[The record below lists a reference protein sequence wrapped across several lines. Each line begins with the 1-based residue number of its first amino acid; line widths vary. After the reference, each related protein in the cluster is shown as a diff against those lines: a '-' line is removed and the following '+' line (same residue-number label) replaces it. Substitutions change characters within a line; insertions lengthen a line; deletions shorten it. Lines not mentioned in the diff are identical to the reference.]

1 MPSTTAASAVPRA
14 TTSGPAAL
22 RLVCW
27 LLVLVEGYDL
37 VVLGAVIP
45 TWLEGSVLGFT
56 GSSTTFVATLSLVG
70 VAIGA
75 TALGPLSDRVGR
87 RPVLIASVAS
97 FSVLTGLIAVA
108 SSIEMI
114 AALRLLSGIGL
125 GAGLPV
131 VLAVAAE
138 NTSAQRRSRATTY
151 TMTGYH
157 LGAVAASLLA
167 LQLLPEWRPLFLIG
181 GALGLLLLPAL
192 WVVLPRERQVLDA
205 AQGTVTGT
213 SSARAMDEEG
223 GPGVLVRPPLRRMTL
238 AAWVVS
244 FMGLLLVYG
253 LNTWLPPLMR
263 DAGYDLGT
271 SVQLLLVLNVGAV
284 IGLLVAGPVADRWGS
299 WPTMLLWFAGAAVGL
314 ALLSVPIDTA
324 VLLNALVLVTGA
336 LVFSAQV
343 VLYAHVSR
351 TVPDAARGSALGLA
365 AGVGRLGAIVGPLV
379 TGALVTAGHAYPW
392 GFYLFAAVALLAVAA
407 AVLTRV
413 PDERATE

>member
-1 MPSTTAASAVPRA
+1 MTSTHTPPAGTGRTDA
-14 TTSGPAAL
+14 GPAAAL
-22 RLVCW
+22 RAVCW
-27 LLVLVEGYDL
+27 LLVLVEGFDL

-56 GSSTTFVATLSLVG
+56 GRSATVVATLSLVG
-70 VAIGA
+70 VAVGA

-87 RPVLIASVAS
+87 RAVLLGSVAS
-97 FSVLTGLIAVA
+97 FSLLTAVIAVA
-108 SSIEMI
+108 PSIEMI

-138 NTSAQRRSRATTY
+138 ATAAERRSRATTS

-157 LGAVAASLLA
+157 VGAVAASLLA
-167 LQLLPEWRPLFLIG
+167 LALLPDWRVLFVIG
-181 GALGLLLLPAL
+181 GVLGFALLPAL
-192 WVVLPRERQVLDA
+192 WVVLPRDVPRATSPGRARTGRE
-205 AQGTVTGT
+205 QGDT
-213 SSARAMDEEG
+213 G
-223 GPGVLVRPPLRRMTL
+223 GPGVLLRPPLRRMTL

-284 IGLLVAGPVADRWGS
+284 IGLLVAGPVADRWGTH
-299 WPTMLLWFAGAAVGL
+299 PTMLVWFAGAAVGL
-314 ALLSVPIDTA
+314 ALLSVHIDA
-324 VLLNALVLVTGA
+324 ALLLNALVLVTGA

-351 TVPDAARGSALGLA
+351 AVPDAARGSALGLA
-365 AGVGRLGAIVGPLV
+365 AGVGRLGAIVGPLA

-392 GFYLFAAVALLAVAA
+392 GFHLFAVVALLAVAA

-413 PDERATE
+413 PSRS